1 MRKDLWQSTV
11 LGSLMLSHGLPII
24 LIVALFGYGVEPD
37 SWLLA
42 LVIVIATLLAL
53 SHYFIL
59 KKSLM
64 KIRGR
69 TQAIASGTP
78 IQKTETKIPSAYKM
92 LSAELDKV
100 AEKIDELKSRSE
112 AETDVIHA
120 EANRLRMILNSI
132 KDGVFALDS
141 NKHIILFN
149 KAASDITGL
158 SIESVAGKHIND
170 VLPLAHNKQLM
181 LSEWIDECY
190 KLGAD
195 MKQQQWEGLNYVQSE
210 DYPLSLDVDAL
221 YTGADPNG
229 VRVLVTFHNRTEE
242 QQIEDMKLDFVA
254 LAAHE
259 LRTPVTVIKGYI
271 EILENELSDQLEP
284 EYKEFIR
291 KLDVSAGQLAG
302 SINNILHVSHIEHG
316 ELNLDLETVSWPDIV
331 GSVAAELNQKA
342 QTQNKAI
349 VTKIEDNIPNVA
361 ADRVSITEVL
371 TNLIDNA
378 IKYSESGQSIEIDVW
393 HDQQY
398 RTVKTAVRDHG
409 VGMPSNAIGKLFT
422 KFYRSH
428 RTRTSHRGTGLGL
441 YMSKTIVE
449 AHGGS
454 IQVESKEGEGSTFTF
469 ELPTVA
475 KQADDDDN
483 EDIARGVHGWIKN
496 HSLYRG

>member
-1 MRKDLWQSTV
+1 MKDLWQSTV
-11 LGSLMLSHGLPII
+11 LASLMLSHGLPII
-24 LIVALFGYGVEPD
+24 LIVALFAYGVDPD
-37 SWLLA
+37 SWLVALA
-42 LVIVIATLLAL
+42 IIIATLLAI
-53 SHYFIL
+53 SHYFVL
-59 KKSLM
+59 KKSLI
-64 KIRGR
+64 KISGR
-69 TQAIASGTP
+69 IQAIASGTP
-78 IQKTETKIPSAYKM
+78 LKKTEAKLPSGYKM
-92 LSAELDKV
+92 ISTELDKV
-100 AEKIDELKSRSE
+100 AEKIEELKSRSE
-112 AETDVIHA
+112 AETDVMHA

-132 KDGVFALDS
+132 KDGVLALDS

-149 KAASDITGL
+149 RAASDITGL
-158 SIESVAGKHIND
+158 GIDDVAGKHIND
-170 VLPLAHNKQLM
+170 VLPLAHNKKLM
-181 LSEWIDECY
+181 LSEWVDECY
-190 KLGAD
+190 QLGKD
-195 MKQQQWEGLNYVQSE
+195 MEQQQWEGLKYAQSNE
-210 DYPLSLDVDAL
+210 YSLSLDVDAL

-271 EILENELSDQLEP
+271 EILDNELADQLEP

-291 KLDVSAGQLAG
+291 KLDISAGQLAG

-316 ELNLDLETVSWPDIV
+316 ELNLDLETLSWSDIV
-331 GSVAAELNQKA
+331 ESVATELNQKA
-342 QTQNKAI
+342 LAQNKTIA
-349 VTKIEDNIPNVA
+349 TKIEDDTPNVA

-393 HDQQY
+393 YDKQY
-398 RTVKTAVRDHG
+398 KMVKTAVRDHG
-409 VGMPSNAIGKLFT
+409 VGMPPNAIGKLFT

-441 YMSKTIVE
+441 YMSKTIIE

-475 KQADDDDN
+475 KQAEDDDN
-483 EDIARGVHGWIKN
+483 DKITRGVHGWIKN